1 MREGHARVGR
11 ELLLEAAESY
21 ASATRPAA
29 TIYIG
34 PPRYRGNHGR
44 RPIQPDNGAFFLAA
58 GAGIRRRAEL
68 GAIMSRDVV
77 PSVAHLLEVKLGD
90 VEGKL
95 LADALV

>member
-1 MREGHARVGR
+1 V
-11 ELLLEAAESY
+11 
-21 ASATRPAA
+21 

-44 RPIQPDNGAFFLAA
+44 RPTQPDNRAFFLAA
-58 GAGIRRRAEL
+58 GAGILRRAEL